1 MIQQKYYLDTLAQ
14 VGKLE
19 KNNTPTKNKEKYQKR
34 ARSIAINQA
43 FATKLL
49 KVNSPLKK
57 QYFRTLECST
67 VVIQEGEEAHSRYC
81 KSRACIICSRIRCAN
96 FITGYYNPI
105 NECQNLKLI
114 TLTIPAVKENE
125 IRQSIELMNVN
136 FNQVRDVLRK
146 RKTPLKGLRKL
157 ESNFNP
163 KKNTYNPHYHLLL
176 DMTMHEARTLKSEW
190 LKRYPSA
197 DHKAQDIQVANT
209 NTLAE
214 LFKYITKMITKG
226 KFEAY
231 NQDKIFVAFSRKRT
245 VQSYGI
251 KKYISEDFNSILS
264 QNIDFKDK
272 NNDTWVWQPNCF
284 DWVNSQ
290 GETFSDYKP
299 TPETLK
305 IIDTINAS
313 T

>member
-1 MIQQKYYLDTLAQ
+1 LISQNYKLDTLAQ

-19 KNNTPTKNKEKYQKR
+19 KNNTPTNNKEKYQKR

-43 FATKLL
+43 FASKLL
-49 KVNSPLKK
+49 IVNSPLKK
-57 QYFRTLECST
+57 QYFRTFECST
-67 VVIQEGEEAHSRYC
+67 IVIQEGDKAHSRYC
-81 KSRACIICSRIRCAN
+81 KSRACIICSRVRCAN
-96 FITGYYNPI
+96 LITGYYKSV
-105 NECQNLKLI
+105 NEFKTPMFV

-125 IRQSIELMNVN
+125 IRQAIELMNAN
-136 FNQVRDVLRK
+136 FNQVRDVFRK

-163 KKNTYNPHYHLLL
+163 EKNTYNPHYHLLL
-176 DMTMHEARTLKSEW
+176 DITKHEAKALKSEW
-190 LKRYPSA
+190 LKRYPFASQ
-197 DHKAQDIQVANT
+197 KAQDIQVADT

-214 LFKYITKMITKG
+214 LFKYATKMITKG

-272 NNDTWVWQPNCF
+272 NNDTWVWQPDCF

-305 IIDTINAS
+305 IINTINGS